1 MKKLL
6 FMLLVVACGMQYG
19 IYKAD
24 QQQEVEIQTEY
35 KELSDVVAC
44 RGLRVKECVETVDK
58 AEELLPNELEEYL
71 LQTLGRV
78 EVFVGNNTEFLNYM
92 SDKPIHKNDFAY
104 AGIAGV
110 GYEPLTIVYSM
121 ADDYVL
127 IHELGHVY
135 EYSFS
140 YIGKH
145 KPTDSEEWKQAYET
159 EFISAYGKTH
169 VMEFYAECF
178 AMYFRNPKLLQKF
191 CPLAYDLLDAD
202 FGHLE

>member
-1 MKKLL
+1 MKRML
-6 FMLLVVACGMQYG
+6 FMLLAVVCGMQYG
-19 IYKAD
+19 MYQAE
-24 QQQEVEIQTEY
+24 QQEVELQTEY
-35 KELSDVVAC
+35 KELSDVVVC
-44 RGLRVKECVETVDK
+44 RGLRAKECVETVNK

-92 SDKPIHKNDFAY
+92 SDKPIHRNDFAY

-110 GYEPLTIVYSM
+110 GFEPLTIVYSM

-140 YIGKH
+140 YFGEH
-145 KPTDSEEWKQAYET
+145 KPTD
-159 EFISAYGKTH
+159 
-169 VMEFYAECF
+169 
-178 AMYFRNPKLLQKF
+178 NP
-191 CPLAYDLLDAD
+191 
-202 FGHLE
+202 

>member
-6 FMLLVVACGMQYG
+6 FMLLAVACGMQYG
-19 IYKAD
+19 IYKAE
-24 QQQEVEIQTEY
+24 QQEVKLQTEY
-35 KELSDVVAC
+35 KELSDVVVC
-44 RGLRVKECVETVDK
+44 RGLRAKECVETVDK

-78 EVFVGNNTEFLNYM
+78 EVFVGNNAEFLNYM
-92 SDKPIHKNDFAY
+92 SDKPIHKKDFAY

-110 GYEPLTIVYSM
+110 GYEPLTIVYTM

-127 IHELGHVY
+127 MHELGHVY
-135 EYSFS
+135 EYSFG
-140 YIGKH
+140 YFGEH
-145 KPTDSEEWKQAYET
+145 KPTDNPEWQRAYNL
-159 EFISAYGKTH
+159 EFISAYGQTNI
-169 VMEFYAECF
+169 MEFYAECF
-178 AMYFRNPKLLQKF
+178 AMYFRNPKILQRL

>member
-6 FMLLVVACGMQYG
+6 FMVLAVACGMQYG
-19 IYKAD
+19 IYKAE
-24 QQQEVEIQTEY
+24 QQQQVELQTEY
-35 KELSDVVAC
+35 KELSDVVVC
-44 RGLRVKECVETVDK
+44 RGLRTKECVETVDR

-92 SDKPIHKNDFAY
+92 SDKPIHRKDFAY
-104 AGIAGV
+104 AGIAGI

-127 IHELGHVY
+127 MHELGHVY
-135 EYSFS
+135 EYSFG
-140 YIGKH
+140 YFGEH
-145 KPTDSEEWKQAYET
+145 KPTDNPEWQRAYNL
-159 EFISAYGKTH
+159 EFISAYGKTNI
-169 VMEFYAECF
+169 MEFYAECF
-178 AMYFRNPKLLQKF
+178 AMYFRNPKILKRL

>member
-1 MKKLL
+1 MVLAI
-6 FMLLVVACGMQYG
+6 ACGMQYG

-24 QQQEVEIQTEY
+24 QQQEVKLQTEY
-35 KELSDVVAC
+35 KELSDVVVC
-44 RGLRVKECVETVDK
+44 RGLRAKECVETVDK

-78 EVFVGNNTEFLNYM
+78 EVFVGNNAEFLNYM
-92 SDKPIHKNDFAY
+92 SDKPIHKKDFAY

-110 GYEPLTIVYSM
+110 GYEPLTIVYAM

-127 IHELGHVY
+127 MHELGHVY
-135 EYSFS
+135 EYSFG
-140 YIGKH
+140 YFGEH
-145 KPTDSEEWKQAYET
+145 KPTDNPEWQRAYNL
-159 EFISAYGKTH
+159 EFISAYGETNI
-169 VMEFYAECF
+169 MEFYAECF
-178 AMYFRNPKLLQKF
+178 AMYFRNPKILQRF

>member
-1 MKKLL
+1 MKKML
-6 FMLLVVACGMQYG
+6 FMLLAVICGMYYG
-19 IYKAD
+19 MYQAE
-24 QQQEVEIQTEY
+24 QQDIKLQNNY
-35 KELSDVVAC
+35 KELSDVVVC
-44 RGLRVKECVETVDK
+44 KGLRDKECIETVEK

-92 SDKPIHKNDFAY
+92 SDKPIHRDEFAY

-159 EFISAYGKTH
+159 EFISAYGQTN

-191 CPLAYDLLDAD
+191 CPLAYSLLDAD
-202 FGHLE
+202 FKGME

>member
-1 MKKLL
+1 MKKLV
-6 FMLLVVACGMQYG
+6 FMLLVMICGMYYG
-19 IYKAD
+19 MSQAE
-24 QQQEVEIQTEY
+24 QQEVEIQTEY
-35 KELSDVVAC
+35 KELSDVVVC
-44 RGLRVKECVETVDK
+44 RGLRTKECVETVDK

-92 SDKPIHKNDFAY
+92 SDKPIHRNDFAY
-104 AGIAGV
+104 AGIAGI

-140 YIGKH
+140 YIEKH

-159 EFISAYGKTH
+159 EFISAYGKTNI
-169 VMEFYAECF
+169 MEFYAECF
-178 AMYFRNPKLLQKF
+178 AMYFRNPKILQRF

-202 FGHLE
+202 FCEME

>member
-1 MKKLL
+1 ML
-6 FMLLVVACGMQYG
+6 FMLLAMICGMYYG
-19 IYKAD
+19 MSQAE
-24 QQQEVEIQTEY
+24 QQEVELQTEY
-35 KELSDVVAC
+35 KELSDVVVC
-44 RGLRVKECVETVDK
+44 RGLRVKECVETVNK

-92 SDKPIHKNDFAY
+92 SDKPIHKNDFVY
-104 AGIAGV
+104 AGIAGI

-127 IHELGHVY
+127 MHELGHVY

-140 YIGKH
+140 YFGKH
-145 KPTDSEEWKQAYET
+145 KPTDNPEWQRAYNL
-159 EFISAYGKTH
+159 EFISAYGQTNI
-169 VMEFYAECF
+169 MEFYAECF
-178 AMYFRNPKLLQKF
+178 AMYFRNPKILQRF

-202 FGHLE
+202 FGEME

>member
-1 MKKLL
+1 MKKIL
-6 FMLLVVACGMQYG
+6 FMLLAMMCGMYYG
-19 IYKAD
+19 MYQAE
-24 QQQEVEIQTEY
+24 QQEVELQTEY
-35 KELSDVVAC
+35 KELSDVVVC

-92 SDKPIHKNDFAY
+92 SDKPIHRNDFVY
-104 AGIAGV
+104 AGITGM

-127 IHELGHVY
+127 LHELGHVY

-140 YIGKH
+140 YFGKH
-145 KPTDSEEWKQAYET
+145 KPTDSEEWKQAYEA
-159 EFISAYGKTH
+159 EFIGAYGKTNI
-169 VMEFYAECF
+169 MEFYAECF
-178 AMYFRNPKLLQKF
+178 AIYFRNPKLLQRF

-202 FGHLE
+202 FGEME